1 MLYVSQT
8 DDVKMFF
15 VLEQWHNVV
24 LRPAQLGP
32 RYRACIETLLRQQVE
47 GKCLHSLGYIIC
59 VIRIVHVEPGRVQE
73 GTGMVVVAAKYQ
85 AIAFKPF
92 KDEVLDAV
100 VTDVNKL
107 GLFAQCGPLKV
118 FVSRA
123 SLPSSFV
130 YQDDSAMGCMTDGEC
145 ELRVDSDI
153 RLRLLGVRYD
163 SMNLF
168 AIATI
173 NDSYLGPIHHS
184 TSAGGSSSLFS
195 GLRTAE
201 QLSNT
206 GSAAPGLASPQSP

>member
-1 MLYVSQT
+1 
-8 DDVKMFF
+8 MFF
-15 VLEQWHNVV
+15 VVEQWHNVA
-24 LRPAQLGP
+24 LRPAQLGR
-32 RYRACIETLLRQQVE
+32 RYTQYVETLLRQQVE
-47 GKCLHSLGYIIC
+47 GKCLHNLGYIIC
-59 VIRIVHVEPGRVQE
+59 VIRIVHMEAGRVQD
-73 GTGMVVVAAKYQ
+73 GTGMVIVAARYQ

-100 VTDVNKL
+100 ITDVNKL

-123 SLPSSFV
+123 SLPPSFV
-130 YQDDSAMGCMTDGEC
+130 YQDDSAVGCMTDGEV

-173 NDSYLGPIHHS
+173 NESYLGPIHHS
-184 TSAGGSSSLFS
+184 NLGGQGNAALFGGFGSSDF
-195 GLRTAE
+195 
-201 QLSNT
+201 
-206 GSAAPGLASPQSP
+206 AASQSSPLQSPHSPTL